1 MARLLYS
8 ALFYLLL
15 PLVFARLW
23 RRAAKMPAYRKRW
36 SERLGRPVCVI
47 APGRPLIWIHAVSV
61 GESMAAEA
69 LTKALRQQ
77 CPDIQVMVTTTTP
90 TGSELVQQWAEP
102 VLHQYMPVDLP
113 PMLKPLFN
121 AYQPKVLVLMETE
134 VWPNL
139 VAIAQSRDVPVVLAN
154 ARLSEK
160 SARGYRCFPALTRP
174 AFAGL
179 SYVLAQ
185 APADAT
191 RFKALGAQ
199 KVDVVGSIK
208 YDISV
213 DGQTQ
218 ARLDDLKQWVTKRR
232 VIVAG
237 STHPGEEDLVLDVV
251 TQLRQ
256 VYPELLLVLAPRH
269 PDRFNEVSKKLE
281 LRGIDFCRRSAGQTP
296 QRKQAVWLLDTL
308 GELNMFYGLADIA
321 LVGGSWNPRGSHNP
335 LEPVLFG
342 VPVITGESVF
352 NFAAINEALLEAG
365 ALQRVPKAALSK
377 ALLLW
382 LKDGAARQQAGAAG
396 RRVLAE
402 NQGAAERQ
410 ATLIAQCLLS
420 V

>member
-8 ALFYLLL
+8 ALYYLLL

-23 RRAAKMPAYRKRW
+23 RRAAKVPAYRKRW
-36 SERLGRPVCVI
+36 SERLGRPVCKI
-47 APGRPLIWIHAVSV
+47 EPDQPLLWIHAVSV

-69 LTKALRQQ
+69 LTNALRQQ
-77 CPDIQVMVTTTTP
+77 CPDIQVLVTTTTP
-90 TGSELVQQWAEP
+90 TGSELVQKWSRP
-102 VLHQYMPVDLP
+102 VLHQYMPVDLS
-113 PMLKPLFN
+113 PMLTPLFD
-121 AYQPKVLVLMETE
+121 AYRPRVLVLMETE

-139 VAIAQSRDVPVVLAN
+139 VAIAQSRNVPVVLAN
-154 ARLSEK
+154 GRLSEK
-160 SARGYRCFPALTRP
+160 SARGYNRFPALTRP

-179 SYVLAQ
+179 SHVLAQ
-185 APADAT
+185 APADAA
-191 RFKALGAQ
+191 RFEALGAPS
-199 KVDVVGSIK
+199 VEVVGSIK
-208 YDISV
+208 YDIAV

-218 ARLDDLKQWVTKRR
+218 ARLEDLKQWVTKRR

-237 STHPGEEDLVLDVV
+237 STHSGEEDLILDVV

-281 LRGIDFCRRSAGQTP
+281 LRGIDYCRRSAGQTP

-308 GELNMFYGLADIA
+308 GELSMFYGLADIA

-352 NFAAINEALLEAG
+352 NFAAINDALLNAG
-365 ALQRVPKAALSK
+365 ALQRVSKTGLSK

-382 LKDGAARQQAGAAG
+382 LKDDAARQQAGEAG

-402 NQGAAERQ
+402 NQGATKRQ
-410 ATLIAQCLLS
+410 AALIAQRLL
-420 V
+420 